1 MAQVVEGQEWRPT
14 PQSTC
19 EPDAAAVAP
28 AAPAAAAGAAP
39 GAAACDSG
47 ADALALLTSLREER
61 DALERTLAQERAAH
75 DKLQARYTA
84 ADLFLLREQRR
95 SLELERRLKVAQAPP
110 PHPPHPPHPLEQRAE
125 LESGLKAA
133 QSPPPH
139 PPHQHQPPQPPHP
152 LPLPPQPPQPPH
164 PLPLPPHA
172 TGGWNSSKAQL
183 ESAAALSH
191 GAAHL
196 TTSEWAIERRALLED
211 IHEMRVRA
219 AQQQERALR
228 ETSPAQS
235 SALSSA

>member
-14 PQSTC
+14 PQPTC

-47 ADALALLTSLREER
+47 ADAMALLTSLREER

-75 DKLQARYTA
+75 DELQARYTA

-125 LESGLKAA
+125 LESRLKAA
-133 QSPPPH
+133 QAPPPH
-139 PPHQHQPPQPPHP
+139 PPHQH
-152 LPLPPQPPQPPH
+152 QPPQPPH

-196 TTSEWAIERRALLED
+196 ATSEWAIERRALLED

-228 ETSPAQS
+228 ETSPA
-235 SALSSA
+235 

>member
-110 PHPPHPPHPLEQRAE
+110 PHPPH
-125 LESGLKAA
+125 
-133 QSPPPH
+133 
-139 PPHQHQPPQPPHP
+139 QHQPPQPPHP

>member
-110 PHPPHPPHPLEQRAE
+110 PPPPPPPHPPHPLEQRAE

-133 QSPPPH
+133 QAPPPH
-139 PPHQHQPPQPPHP
+139 PPHQH
-152 LPLPPQPPQPPH
+152 QPPQPPH